1 MTYIELSGKRGK
13 GHRTLVDDSTLKLYG
28 HLSWFLGDT
37 GYAMRR
43 PSLDDGTKVTIRLHR
58 LVVNAPEGMVVD
70 HLNGNKLDN
79 RASNLRICTQKE
91 NAQNLKGTKGYVW
104 DKSKKKWMVRYRN
117 TFYGRYNTEDEAKR
131 AYQLACSGVPYKKQ
145 GRKRYVLPHGVFYM
159 KSQSKYGRP
168 YYIRP
173 QINNHKYFKGYFSTV
188 QEAEEAYNKF
198 LAQGG

>member
-1 MTYIELSGKRGK
+1 MAFIELSGKRGK
-13 GHRTLVDDSTLKLYG
+13 GQRTLVDDSTLKQYG
-28 HLSWFLGDT
+28 HLSWFLSDT

-43 PSLDDGTKVTIRLHR
+43 PNLDDGAKVTIRLHR

-91 NAQNLKGTKGYVW
+91 NTQNRKGTKGYAW
-104 DKSKKKWMVRYRN
+104 DKAKNKWVVRYRD
-117 TFYGRYNTEDEAKR
+117 TFYGRYITEEEAKR
-131 AYQLACSGVPYKKQ
+131 AYQLACSGVLYKKQ
-145 GRKRYVLPHGVFYM
+145 GRKRYMLPHGVFYM